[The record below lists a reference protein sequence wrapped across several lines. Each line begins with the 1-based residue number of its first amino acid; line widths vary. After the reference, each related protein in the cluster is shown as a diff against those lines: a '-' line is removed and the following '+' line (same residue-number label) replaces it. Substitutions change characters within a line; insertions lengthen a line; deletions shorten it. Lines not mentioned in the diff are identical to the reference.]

1 MINGD
6 KNINEA
12 VGQRIKNS
20 IREVPD
26 FPKVG
31 IGFKDVTPLLLD
43 PELSR
48 AILSAMVDYAKGLQ
62 LDAIVGVDSRG
73 FLFGP
78 SLARELDI
86 PFVLVRKKGKLPA
99 DTVSVS
105 YDLEYG
111 SATLEMHKDAIK
123 AGDKVLIHDDLL
135 ATGGTAQAAGQLVE
149 QVGATVS
156 SFLFVVD
163 LVFLDGK
170 KLLDGFG
177 ADCHSLAIYEIWFYI
192 SVRKK

>member
-12 VGQRIKNS
+12 IEQRIKNS

-48 AILSAMVDYAKGLQ
+48 AILAAMVDYAKDLQ

-73 FLFGP
+73 FLFGS

-111 SATLEMHKDAIK
+111 AATLEMHKDAIK
-123 AGDKVLIHDDLL
+123 TGDKVLIHDDLL

-156 SFLFVVD
+156 AFLFVVD
-163 LVFLDGK
+163 LAFLDGK

-177 ADCHSLAIYEIWFYI
+177 AGCHSLAIYD
-192 SVRKK
+192 